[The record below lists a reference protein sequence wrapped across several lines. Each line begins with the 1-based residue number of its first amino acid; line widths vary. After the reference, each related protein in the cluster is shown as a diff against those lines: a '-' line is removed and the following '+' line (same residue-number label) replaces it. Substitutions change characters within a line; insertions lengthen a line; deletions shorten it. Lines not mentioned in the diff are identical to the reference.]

1 MKIDLYV
8 TEKCIPCLHILSFMD
23 QYGVS
28 DKINILV
35 DEKHPLVS
43 SHPSIVFNGASII
56 KGVEAIEN
64 FLSVHLVPKEV

>member
-8 TEKCIPCLHILSFMD
+8 TEKCIPCVHILAYLD
-23 QYGVS
+23 QYGIS
-28 DKINILV
+28 DKVNILV
-35 DEKHPLVS
+35 DSYHPLVS

-64 FLSVHLVPKEV
+64 FLAVHFVPKEV